1 MGFTFYMKTQKD
13 LENLYSWSM
22 FIQNSHQLSVPR
34 YPRTYNTI
42 IKDNGVKI
50 SKLVIPYSDSVRLS
64 KIQVEIRSLENK
76 LNPKNN

>member
-1 MGFTFYMKTQKD
+1 MKTQKD

-50 SKLVIPYSDSVRLS
+50 SKLVIPYSDSVRLT
-64 KIQVEIRSLENK
+64 KIQAEIRSLENK